1 MERRQRL
8 LLPCCRLESRCLQ
21 ALFRRARTSFHRG
34 QRQGSDH
41 EKQPTNRQN
50 EPMSAPAAAPP
61 PSAPA
66 APAPAPAPAPAHAAP
81 AAPER
86 GADDPQLK
94 SIFDDLGVVIAKEPA
109 APPAPVPTPASPTP
123 APPAPAASPA
133 APAASAPQPAGSPAA
148 PSASPPAP
156 AGPPAVA
163 VRRDQPIAQV
173 VEDVLR
179 KVMGAAPPTPAA
191 LPPPPAPAAPQP
203 SPDEVYVESLGPE
216 EKETIALAKWAEENV
231 PDQKGLA
238 GKFVSFYKAVDE
250 YVNAERAKDPK
261 RTFDES
267 DEAFTTFVE
276 GARPQIEPG
285 KWEEL
290 KRGRL
295 IAQVESAA
303 TKKVEET
310 RKRQNVL
317 EKKPLI
323 EDRIRAFQAN
333 IGGLMNAEPA
343 DSILPTIVKSIEANG
358 LEKTIEADPIFTP
371 IVVQAYGQGERAA
384 AEFLAMAHGVKDYDA
399 NDKVHDWVIKFI
411 RRAGETFAAKG
422 GDKLVR
428 QTEDGAKTFLPRG
441 QYNQLLVSNPQ
452 QAGRHW
458 TFSDE
463 DVVRMIERNTKD
475 HIAALVKAE
484 SDRLIKTNYIK
495 PPPTTPTPT
504 TPIPG
509 NANPSP
515 TAPSASAAP
524 PPEPVGSPRAGVTP
538 APGQGNGAVNQQ
550 QVMSD
555 AELQVLGFPRK

>member
-156 AGPPAVA
+156 A
-163 VRRDQPIAQV
+163 
-173 VEDVLR
+173 
-179 KVMGAAPPTPAA
+179 
-191 LPPPPAPAAPQP
+191 APQP

-290 KRGRL
+290 KCGRL

-303 TKKVEET
+303 TKKVEEKFAAQIEET